1 MLRIGVIPINALK
14 ETKMTFQELLNQL
27 ENKIQKTY
35 ESGVSLEEAEKLAA
49 EFLHAQLKVSA
60 ELKSV
65 DLDSRTKKSG
75 LKAVRAAA
83 YMTAAAT
90 GDKKPTE
97 AAISAM
103 VDTNK
108 MVSAEQDGLDMAE
121 VNRADLERYYDIF
134 LNAHIYFRG
143 VAKGSFGG

>member
-1 MLRIGVIPINALK
+1 
-14 ETKMTFQELLNQL
+14 MTFQELCNQL
-27 ENKIQKTY
+27 EGKIQKTY

-49 EFLHAQLKVSA
+49 EFLYAQLKVSA
-60 ELKSV
+60 ELKV
-65 DLDSRTKKSG
+65 IDLDARTKKSG

-83 YMTAAAT
+83 YMAAAAT

-97 AAISAM
+97 AAIAAM

-108 MVSAEQDGLDMAE
+108 MVSTEQDGLDTAE
-121 VNRADLERYYDIF
+121 VIRADLERYYDIF

-143 VAKGSFGG
+143 IAKGSFGG

>member
-1 MLRIGVIPINALK
+1 
-14 ETKMTFQELLNQL
+14 MTFQELCNQL
-27 ENKIQKTY
+27 ETKIQKTY

-49 EFLHAQLKVSA
+49 EFLYAQFKVSA
-60 ELKSV
+60 ELKV
-65 DLDSRTKKSG
+65 TDLDARTKKSG

-83 YMTAAAT
+83 YMAAAAT

-97 AAISAM
+97 AAIAAM
-103 VDTNK
+103 VDTNQ
-108 MVSAEQDGLDMAE
+108 MVSTEQDGLDMAE
-121 VNRADLERYYDIF
+121 VTRADLERYYDIF